1 MKLKILLVFSL
12 IFVILTLSAV
22 SAEDNLTQ
30 GENTGVLEKTV
41 QGNTF
46 NDIQT
51 AVSESSDGDTLELN
65 GTYTGSASAISISK
79 SITIEGNG
87 ATLDAGK
94 KSSILKVKSKSLTV
108 KNVKFTNSIG
118 EAIGAEDSE
127 ILIINC
133 TFIKNGGKLTLDSF
147 EKLYVA
153 DADFAGVSAKN
164 SKVTI
169 IDSKFSDNSIANVGY
184 SIWVDNGELTCI
196 NTTFSNHSLDY
207 DRMIFQGFIV
217 YLEGTKSSFDR
228 CTFKDNTVPAIYTD
242 TYAVI
247 SNSNFENN
255 YRILK
260 YFGSSKGG
268 ITPDSHVN
276 VINSTFAKTKNNAF
290 TMVWNVALN
299 ITGSNFT
306 QNTESII
313 DSMSEVSVSDCE
325 FTKNSAKNGAVFT
338 GFSKLT
344 VENSKFVSNTADKGS
359 VIYSYD
365 YPDAGEKISKY
376 INIINSTIEDSYAG
390 VEGGAIYATYCNVRL
405 ADTNISTRSSSKG
418 SQIYLIASTV
428 DSINSTHQTVKV
440 GKFNFVVVDA
450 YPSVATF
457 DSGKKFSVNV
467 CEKINGEYQVVSYVK
482 TKFKVFTGKK
492 YKTYYYD
499 ASKISQRDPFFR
511 ITSDLSVGKHKIE
524 VSSNSKYITFPKKTF
539 TLTVKKATATV
550 KAKKIT
556 AKYKKSKYFKITVK
570 NKASGKV
577 VGKIKV
583 KLKVCTG
590 KKYKSYVLKTDKK
603 GEVKLNTKK
612 LSRGTHK
619 VEITS
624 KNKNYEFYKKSS
636 IKIK

>member
-1 MKLKILLVFSL
+1 ML
-12 IFVILTLSAV
+12 
-22 SAEDNLTQ
+22 
-30 GENTGVLEKTV
+30 
-41 QGNTF
+41 
-46 NDIQT
+46 
-51 AVSESSDGDTLELN
+51 
-65 GTYTGSASAISISK
+65 
-79 SITIEGNG
+79 
-87 ATLDAGK
+87 
-94 KSSILKVKSKSLTV
+94 
-108 KNVKFTNSIG
+108 
-118 EAIGAEDSE
+118 
-127 ILIINC
+127 
-133 TFIKNGGKLTLDSF
+133 
-147 EKLYVA
+147 
-153 DADFAGVSAKN
+153 
-164 SKVTI
+164 
-169 IDSKFSDNSIANVGY
+169 
-184 SIWVDNGELTCI
+184 
-196 NTTFSNHSLDY
+196 
-207 DRMIFQGFIV
+207 
-217 YLEGTKSSFDR
+217 
-228 CTFKDNTVPAIYTD
+228 
-242 TYAVI
+242 
-247 SNSNFENN
+247 
-255 YRILK
+255 
-260 YFGSSKGG
+260 
-268 ITPDSHVN
+268 
-276 VINSTFAKTKNNAF
+276 
-290 TMVWNVALN
+290 WNVALN

-365 YPDAGEKISKY
+365 YPDVGEKIGKY
-376 INIINSTIEDSYAG
+376 INIIKSTIEDSYAG

-418 SQIYLIASTV
+418 SQIYLIASTF

-583 KLKVCTG
+583 KVKVYTG
-590 KKYKSYVLKTDKK
+590 KKYKTYVLKTDKK

-619 VEITS
+619 LEITS